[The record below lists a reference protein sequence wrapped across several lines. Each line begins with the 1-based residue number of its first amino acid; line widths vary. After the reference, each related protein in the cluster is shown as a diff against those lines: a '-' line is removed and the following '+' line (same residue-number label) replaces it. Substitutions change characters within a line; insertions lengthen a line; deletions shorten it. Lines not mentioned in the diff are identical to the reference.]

1 MIASIYLTMTF
12 KLPEE
17 EKDAEVFEKQNNSSS
32 GWLKLECSS
41 AITYEFRTT
50 KFVPTSGMPFET
62 E

>member
-1 MIASIYLTMTF
+1 MITSVYLTMTF

-17 EKDAEVFEKQNNSSS
+17 KQDAETFEQSESKNE
-32 GWLKLECSS
+32 WTKLESSS

>member
-1 MIASIYLTMTF
+1 MLTSVYLTMTF

-17 EKDAEVFEKQNNSSS
+17 EHDAEAFEQSESKNE
-32 GWLKLECSS
+32 WTRLKSSS

>member
-1 MIASIYLTMTF
+1 MITSVYLTMTF

-17 EKDAEVFEKQNNSSS
+17 EKDAEVFEKQNDSS
-32 GWLKLECSS
+32 GWLKLKCSS